1 MYCGKALFVLV
12 TSLLAL
18 TTLAQAAPR
27 YGGDRLVRSPRCT
40 EHHCVMAF
48 AHHTDFE
55 CSCDIAACLVARS
68 SKLFRPGFR
77 APVRRSTLSDA
88 READPE
94 IQMLSVDNNLSSLV
108 HTFVSARIST
118 S

>member
-1 MYCGKALFVLV
+1 MYSGKALFVLV

-18 TTLAQAAPR
+18 TTVAQAVSR
-27 YGGDRLVRSPRCT
+27 YSGDRLVRSARCT
-40 EHHCVMAF
+40 EHYRVMAF

-55 CSCDIAACLVARS
+55 CSCDVSACLVAGS
-68 SKLFRPGFR
+68 PKLYRPGFH

-94 IQMLSVDNNLSSLV
+94 IQILSIDNNLSSLV

>member
-1 MYCGKALFVLV
+1 M
-12 TSLLAL
+12 
-18 TTLAQAAPR
+18 
-27 YGGDRLVRSPRCT
+27 
-40 EHHCVMAF
+40 EHHRVMAF

-55 CSCDIAACLVARS
+55 CSCDIAACLVACS
-68 SKLFRPGFR
+68 SNLYRPSFR
-77 APVRRSTLSDA
+77 APVQRSTLSDA

-94 IQMLSVDNNLSSLV
+94 TRILSIDNNLSSLV